1 MMQSKGVI
9 AISTDI
15 LEFAFQPVPLDLR
28 RICENFIR
36 LYATCTIGQDAVW
49 VPENN
54 PYLT

>member
-15 LEFAFQPVPLDLR
+15 PEFAFQPVPLDLR

-36 LYATCTIGQDAVW
+36 LYATCTIGQDAV
-49 VPENN
+49 
-54 PYLT
+54 